1 MTATTPQSPVIP
13 QATPAAGNLMLEVRP
28 SSDRADV
35 LRQWVELEQRI
46 GHLGLTCSPDWTQ
59 AWLNAYGDLV
69 PHQFLLARDVETSA
83 LQGICLITE
92 GVAQK
97 DGPFTI
103 RTLHVGP
110 AGEPEADSV
119 CVEYNRLLVAPDFE
133 VDFVRQIVDHLESR
147 TGFDQWNIDGIATS
161 KLAAFHQHESEL
173 RLRVEPAYGFD
184 FAKVRAGKVSI
195 LSQYKSSTRRK
206 VKRSLKAWD
215 DLSVEWVDS
224 LNDAV
229 DAFNEMVELHQN
241 RWNSNGK
248 PGCYSS
254 RRFTAFHEE
263 LLSKLVPQG
272 RMAFV
277 RVRSGKG
284 TIGIVQLFIE
294 HRRALLYQC
303 GWSLADSTRSPGVV
317 VDYLAMEE
325 CLIQG
330 LDAYDFLAF
339 ATQHKRHLA
348 NMSTDIVWATKRHPR
363 LKFVVLDH
371 ARKLKH
377 WLRER
382 KNKQKAASS

>member
-1 MTATTPQSPVIP
+1 MTVTAQPQLETRK
-13 QATPAAGNLMLEVRP
+13 AAPAAQNLKLEIRP

-35 LRQWVELEQRI
+35 LRLWCELEQRI
-46 GHLGLTCSPDWTQ
+46 GHFGLPCSPDWTE

-69 PHQFLLARDVETSA
+69 PHSFLLARDATTST
-83 LQGICLITE
+83 LQGICLICE
-92 GVAQK
+92 GVGQR
-97 DGPFTI
+97 DGPFRI
-103 RTLHVGP
+103 QTLHVGP

-119 CVEYNRLLVAPDFE
+119 CVEYNRLLVAPQFE
-133 VDFVRQIVDHLESR
+133 AAFARLIIEHLENRS
-147 TGFDQWNIDGIATS
+147 GFDQWNIDGIATS

-184 FAKVRAGKVSI
+184 FSKARADKTTVLAQLRS
-195 LSQYKSSTRRK
+195 KTRRK
-206 VKRSLKAWD
+206 VKRNLEAWD
-215 DLSVEWVDS
+215 DLTVDWAGT
-224 LNDAV
+224 LNDAT
-229 DAFNEMVELHQN
+229 DAFNEMVALHQA
-241 RWNSNGK
+241 RWTSAGK
-248 PGCYSS
+248 PGSYSS
-254 RRFTAFHEE
+254 KRFTAFHED

-277 RVRSGKG
+277 RVRSGAD

-303 GWSLADSTRSPGVV
+303 GWSVADKTRSPGVI

-325 CLIQG
+325 CLLQG

-363 LKFVVLDH
+363 LKNVVLDQ
-371 ARKLKH
+371 ARKLRT

-382 KNKQKAASS
+382 GNKNKEGHE